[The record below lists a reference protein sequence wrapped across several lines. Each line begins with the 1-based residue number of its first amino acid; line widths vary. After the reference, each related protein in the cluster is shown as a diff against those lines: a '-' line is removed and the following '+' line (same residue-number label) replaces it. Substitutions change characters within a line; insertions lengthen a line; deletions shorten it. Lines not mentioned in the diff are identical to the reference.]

1 MRSHSHKPTN
11 LSVCLD
17 IQFVDGQRSAMVRL
31 HNAQGAATISSD
43 SLRDAREQEVGERVR
58 RYTLELQEQR
68 KQVGLIHSPSSELLE
83 AERRLAEAVV
93 RRRELEAR
101 AREYRLT
108 AFTGD
113 LPLSS
118 RS

>member
-1 MRSHSHKPTN
+1 MFLRQLMSHADFVPY
-11 LSVCLD
+11 VC
-17 IQFVDGQRSAMVRL
+17 
-31 HNAQGAATISSD
+31 
-43 SLRDAREQEVGERVR
+43 RDAREQEVGERVR

-83 AERRLAEAVV
+83 AERRLAEVCTSDTLQLTHCAWSDPCALCLMVQAVV